1 MRKLNNNNSIIF
13 RKFSFRKIHLIPQVF
28 SATKIPQNT
37 PYKNSAFRIP
47 QSTPSRRVANFYDS
61 HTAAVWLSTAQK

>member
-13 RKFSFRKIHLIPQVF
+13 HKFSFRKIHLIPQVF

-37 PYKNSAFRIP
+37 PYKNSAFRKVHLPIVF
-47 QSTPSRRVANFYDS
+47 SILRWSKTISVFFDI
-61 HTAAVWLSTAQK
+61 